1 MQETGSFIVAAVGLA
16 VGAFFFARARTA
28 SSLLRGVQETADKR
42 QVQLEDV
49 RAQREED
56 TKQISRHSS
65 ELSDLR
71 KRLDKAKRRAVRGGQ
86 GQGSAGAA
94 SATQAIE
101 AELEQARRV
110 RDAAREEALGLSQ
123 ELSRVR
129 AEAASHVQPE
139 APRLDD
145 SGIEALEQKLAALE
159 QKLAALEQEA
169 AAAREESST
178 RKKSEARL
186 KRKLATQE
194 MLYVS
199 LRSELD
205 AKKDRLRTQQEELE
219 RLMALKAAVL
229 DVPEPSPVEP
239 PTAAA
244 EPETT

>member
-1 MQETGSFIVAAVGLA
+1 MAAVGLA

-28 SSLLRGVQETADKR
+28 SSSLREVQEIADKR
-42 QVQLEDV
+42 QVQLEGV

-56 TKQISRHSS
+56 TQQISRHAS
-65 ELSDLR
+65 EVSDLR

-94 SATQAIE
+94 SATQAAE

-145 SGIEALEQKLAALE
+145 SGIEALE

-244 EPETT
+244 DPEPT